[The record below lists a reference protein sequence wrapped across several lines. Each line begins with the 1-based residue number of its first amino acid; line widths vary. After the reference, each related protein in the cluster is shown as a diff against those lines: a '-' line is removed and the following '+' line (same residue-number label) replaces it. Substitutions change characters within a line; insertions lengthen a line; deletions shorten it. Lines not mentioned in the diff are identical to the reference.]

1 MSYKHRKA
9 EMKRQREVDRAIRAE
24 ERQSRIAKK
33 FKKPAFTPLKPRESK
48 YVETD
53 SMRRTR
59 ELPSFQ
65 GMPGKVPEPA
75 KELAMADMDM
85 TQLEA
90 RVAAF
95 AGTEEGA
102 KYLKEF
108 EARVKSKDYAA
119 QLAPLYPKGPYQLI
133 TDPNAPKMF
142 NKKDGGL

>member
-9 EMKRQREVDRAIRAE
+9 EMKRQREVDRAVRAE

-53 SMRRTR
+53 SMRRVR

-65 GMPGKVPEPA
+65 ALSDPKPSM
-75 KELAMADMDM
+75 ELAMSDMDM

-90 RVAAF
+90 RVMAF